1 VAFLSR
7 RFDTDIEQALAAV
20 AFYATLEEAVEYL
33 KTKGYQT
40 TTGVL
45 RDWRDINYPD
55 RYAEVR
61 ALAVQE
67 LEEKFVGDLM
77 DGARLADMVSNVA
90 VARALKLLQDG
101 HCKEPA
107 RVARDLQ
114 QVASQKVEKAMTIS
128 GRPSQ
133 IVEHRSFDEISRALV
148 ALGVARYVDGTADEE
163 PPELE
168 EGEA

>member
-1 VAFLSR
+1 MPFLSR
-7 RFDTDIEQALAAV
+7 RFDSDIEQALAAV

-33 KTKGYQT
+33 ASKGYQT
-40 TTGVL
+40 NVAL
-45 RDWRDINYPD
+45 LKRWRDVEYVD

-77 DGARLADMVSNVA
+77 DGARLADMVSNLA
-90 VARALKLLQDG
+90 VARALEQLQNG

-114 QVASQKVEKAMTIS
+114 QVSSQKVEKAMSLS
-128 GRPSQ
+128 GRPTQ
-133 IVEHRSFDEISRALV
+133 IVEHRSFAEITNALV
-148 ALGVARYVDGTADEE
+148 ALGVARYVDSTADDE

-168 EGEA
+168 EGDE